1 MKKPADP
8 ELLREWLMLGHNKEL
23 ALRTA
28 EWIGCGGK
36 RFSELVGFMV
46 SDDPVLSARA
56 AWVFGICVEAHP
68 RWLAPVLPALLDR
81 IERRVHPAVTR
92 NLFRCLQTA
101 PIPGEL
107 EGRVLSAAMAAL
119 GGPGPVAEKAFGM
132 TVLKRLAGG
141 NAEML
146 EEIRLLVREQFHE
159 ASPAFRARAKREF
172 GIGKDR

>member
-1 MKKPADP
+1 
-8 ELLREWLMLGHNKEL
+8 MLGHSKEL
-23 ALRTA
+23 ALRTV
-28 EWIGCGGK
+28 EWIGAK
-36 RFSELVGFMV
+36 RNRFQELVGFMV
-46 SDDPVLSARA
+46 SEDAVLSARA
-56 AWVFGICVEAHP
+56 AWVFGICVETHP
-68 RWLAPVLPALLDR
+68 RWLAPVLPVLLDR

-107 EGRVLSAAMAAL
+107 EGRILSAAMAAL

-132 TVLKRLAGG
+132 TILKRLAGG
-141 NAEML
+141 NAELL

-172 GIGKDR
+172 GIGKVR

>member
-1 MKKPADP
+1 
-8 ELLREWLMLGHNKEL
+8 MLGHNKEL

-28 EWIGCGGK
+28 EWIGDSKK
-36 RFSELVGFMV
+36 RFRELVGFMV
-46 SDDPVLSARA
+46 SEDPVLSARA

-68 RWLAPVLPALLDR
+68 RWLAPVLPELLDR

-92 NLFRCLQTA
+92 NLFRCLQAA

-132 TVLKRLAGG
+132 TILKRLGGG
-141 NAEML
+141 NADLM
-146 EEIRLLVREQFHE
+146 EEIRMLVRERFHE

-172 GIGKDR
+172 GIGKER

>member
-1 MKKPADP
+1 MKKPAGP
-8 ELLREWLMLGHNKEL
+8 ETLREWLMLGHNKEL

-28 EWIGCGGK
+28 EWTGDSRK
-36 RFSELVGFMV
+36 RFQELVGFMV
-46 SDDPVLSARA
+46 SEDAVLSARA
-56 AWVFGICVEAHP
+56 AWVFGICVEARP
-68 RWLAPVLPALLDR
+68 AWLAPVLPVLLDR

-107 EGRVLSAAMAAL
+107 EGRILSAAMAAL

-132 TVLKRLAGG
+132 TILKRLAGG
-141 NAEML
+141 NAELL

-172 GIGKDR
+172 GIGKGR